1 MSETVIALSNV
12 RKSYGK
18 HQVLSEVNM
27 QVNKGDIYGLIGK
40 NGAGKT
46 TIFKII
52 LGLSEF
58 NGGELSI
65 MGGSSKKAIAD
76 GRRHIG
82 FFIGSNFFPGL
93 NATQNLSYYCDMK
106 GIKNPKE
113 EIARVLKIVGLDGVK
128 KKVGRFSMGMKQR
141 LGIANAILGNPEI
154 LILDE
159 PANGLDPQ
167 GIVDVRNLIK
177 RLNEEFNMT
186 VIVSSHILSELQS
199 TATRFGIVN
208 NGFVARE
215 FTTEDLNNVERSVR
229 ISVDDLDQAREALE
243 KAGVKVLDM
252 QHESSTLEDFYFNL
266 VGGSNNA

>member
-12 RKSYGK
+12 KKSYGK
-18 HQVLSEVNM
+18 FQVLDGVNM
-27 QVNKGDIYGLIGK
+27 HVNKGDIYGLIGK

-58 NGGELSI
+58 STGELTI
-65 MGGSSKKAIAD
+65 MGGTTPKAVAE

-82 FFIGSNFFPGL
+82 FFIGSNFFPKMT
-93 NATQNLSYYCDMK
+93 AAENLAYYCRLK

-113 EIARVLKIVGLDGVK
+113 EIARVLKIVGLDRVK
-128 KKVGRFSMGMKQR
+128 SKVGRFSMGMKQR
-141 LGIANAILGNPEI
+141 LGIGNAILGNPEI

-167 GIVDVRNLIK
+167 GIVDVRNLVK
-177 RLNEEFNMT
+177 RLNEEFGMT
-186 VIVSSHILSELQS
+186 VIVSSHILSELQN

-208 NGFVARE
+208 NGTVARE
-215 FTTEDLNNVERSVR
+215 ITTEDLENMERAVR
-229 ISVDDLDQAREALE
+229 ISVDDLDLAKEALE
-243 KAGVKVLDM
+243 KAGVKMLDV
-252 QHESSTLEDFYFNL
+252 QHESSSLEQFYFNL
-266 VGGSNNA
+266 VGGGNNA